1 MQQTDRTDTAD
12 TIDFAI
18 SIGVSTLGIDLR
30 RILLAL
36 RSEIPKRKL
45 LFSSSSRADVFIPTL
60 REKFLLIPYK
70 EYLVVKARK
79 KIKIPM
85 LMDGTMLSVKVIDV
99 LVAWLENLK
108 INDKVNIEL

>member
-1 MQQTDRTDTAD
+1 
-12 TIDFAI
+12 
-18 SIGVSTLGIDLR
+18 
-30 RILLAL
+30 
-36 RSEIPKRKL
+36 L

>member
-1 MQQTDRTDTAD
+1 
-12 TIDFAI
+12 
-18 SIGVSTLGIDLR
+18 LGIDLR

>member
-1 MQQTDRTDTAD
+1 
-12 TIDFAI
+12 
-18 SIGVSTLGIDLR
+18 
-30 RILLAL
+30 
-36 RSEIPKRKL
+36 
-45 LFSSSSRADVFIPTL
+45 VFIPTL

-85 LMDGTMLSVKVIDV
+85 LMDGNMLSVKVIDV